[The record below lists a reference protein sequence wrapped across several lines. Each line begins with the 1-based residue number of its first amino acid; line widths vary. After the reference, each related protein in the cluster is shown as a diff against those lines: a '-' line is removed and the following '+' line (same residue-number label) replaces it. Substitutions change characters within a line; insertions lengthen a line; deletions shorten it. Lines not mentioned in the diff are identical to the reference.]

1 MSLKLSETHTKGFW
15 EAHWGGRGVGA
26 NFKLYILQAAAKT
39 LPNYTIMAT
48 NTAAQKPHCL
58 HL

>member
-15 EAHWGGRGVGA
+15 EAGGEGGVGA

-39 LPNYTIMAT
+39 LPNYTIMAM